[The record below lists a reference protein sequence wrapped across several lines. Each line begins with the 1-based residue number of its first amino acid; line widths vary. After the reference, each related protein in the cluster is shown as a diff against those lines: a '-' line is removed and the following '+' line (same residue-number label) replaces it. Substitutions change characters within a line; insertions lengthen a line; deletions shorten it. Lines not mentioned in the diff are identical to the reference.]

1 MNVANTISLISLV
14 VSAGVFITGVVVCFK
29 DVGKERDGKNQ
40 RNAKLESTLEYIKIQ
55 TELINAQN
63 KSISGKLD
71 SQNDRLIIAEQAISS
86 THLTEIPEKL
96 ARLDEGLKSAHK
108 RIGEIEKEIH

>member
-1 MNVANTISLISLV
+1 MTVTNIISLV
-14 VSAGVFITGVVVCFK
+14 SLLVSIGVFATGTAVYFK
-29 DVGKERDGKNQ
+29 DAGKERDGKS
-40 RNAKLESTLEYIKIQ
+40 RKTARLESTLDYIKIQ

-63 KSISGKLD
+63 KAISGKLD

-86 THLTEIPEKL
+86 ARLTEIPEKL

-108 RIGEIEKEIH
+108 RLSEIENKIK